1 MSIMRIGSVSVVL
14 LVVAA
19 CGGSIDPSSGASS
32 SGASGSS
39 GSSGTSGGSSGA
51 SSGGSSC
58 STITVNGSRACVP
71 GTAPANTG
79 IAVEVDATE
88 GCLSCYTTLEAC
100 KVTVDGTKIT
110 LSMSAKQCT
119 GTDPCPPVCMIPEAT
134 CAIPP
139 LPAGT
144 YSVEVTGEDRR
155 GLPPRELVVAP
166 DGKDTACT
174 LPPPGGTPEPLD
186 SNKYSRTC
194 TTSDDCVLAITGN
207 VCQPCKC
214 PDTAIAK
221 SSASQYESD
230 YRARV
235 SQCLNPGGV
244 ACAACPPVKA
254 ECEANGCKL
263 VPGP

>member
-1 MSIMRIGSVSVVL
+1 MRIGSVSVVL
-14 LVVAA
+14 LVFAA
-19 CGGSIDPSSGASS
+19 CGGSIDPSSGGS
-32 SGASGSS
+32 SS
-39 GSSGTSGGSSGA
+39 GSSGTSGGTSGSSSGN
-51 SSGGSSC
+51 SC

-71 GTAPANTG
+71 GTAPANVG
-79 IAVEVDATE
+79 ITVEVDATE
-88 GCLSCYTTLEAC
+88 GCLSCFTTLEAC
-100 KVTVDGTKIT
+100 KVTVDGSKIT
-110 LSMSAKQCT
+110 LSMSARQCT
-119 GTDPCPPVCMIPEAT
+119 GSDTCPPVCMIPEAT

-144 YSVEVTGEDRR
+144 YAVEVTGEDRR
-155 GLPPRELVVAP
+155 GLPPRELWVTP

-186 SNKYSRTC
+186 PNRYSRSC
-194 TTSDDCVLAITGN
+194 TTADDCVMAITGN

-235 SQCLNPGGV
+235 SQCLIPPGDSVCG
-244 ACAACPPVKA
+244 ACAPVKA